1 MEPHLTT
8 ILVPVYNEHALVE
21 TTLRRVV
28 ASPVAREIV
37 VVDDGSVDGTTALLQ
52 RLQPEL
58 GFRLL
63 RHERN
68 EGKGRAIVT
77 GLAHAR
83 GDFILI
89 QDADLEYDP
98 EDYGALLKPLE
109 TGRADVVYGSRFLG
123 PHRAS
128 YFWHRLGNWI
138 VTTFVNV
145 LFNSSLTD
153 VETGYK
159 VFRRELMQGIRLR
172 SKGFEFEIEITC
184 KLLRA
189 GRTIFEV
196 PISYYGRTYAEGK
209 KITWR
214 DGLVALG
221 MTLWYRLNP
230 WA

>member
-1 MEPHLTT
+1 M
-8 ILVPVYNEHALVE
+8 
-21 TTLRRVV
+21 
-28 ASPVAREIV
+28 
-37 VVDDGSVDGTTALLQ
+37 
-52 RLQPEL
+52 
-58 GFRLL
+58 
-63 RHERN
+63 
-68 EGKGRAIVT
+68 
-77 GLAHAR
+77 
-83 GDFILI
+83 
-89 QDADLEYDP
+89 
-98 EDYGALLKPLE
+98 
-109 TGRADVVYGSRFLG
+109 
-123 PHRAS
+123 
-128 YFWHRLGNWI
+128 
-138 VTTFVNV
+138 TTFVNV

>member
-1 MEPHLTT
+1 MLSV
-8 ILVPVYNEHALVE
+8 IVPVYNECASVE
-21 TTLRRVV
+21 AALRRVAAV
-28 ASPVAREIV
+28 PIEKEII
-37 VVDDGSVDGTTALLQ
+37 VVDDGSTDGCREILD
-52 RLQPEL
+52 RLASEL
-58 GFRLL
+58 PIQVHGHPKNL
-63 RHERN
+63 
-68 EGKGRAIVT
+68 GKGAAVQTGLRAAGGAIV
-77 GLAHAR
+77 
-83 GDFILI
+83 LI

-98 EDYGALLKPLE
+98 DDYPALLRPIQ

-159 VFRRELMQGIRLR
+159 VFRREVIQGIRLR

-184 KLLRA
+184 KLLRG